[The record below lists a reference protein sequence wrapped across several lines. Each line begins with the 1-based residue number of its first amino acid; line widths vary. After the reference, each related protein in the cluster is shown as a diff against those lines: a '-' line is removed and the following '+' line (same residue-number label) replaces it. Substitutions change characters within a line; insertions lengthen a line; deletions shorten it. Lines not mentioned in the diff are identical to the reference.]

1 MSKND
6 TLPLLDSSDLSTV
19 STVLQADL
27 SPLFKIA
34 QSLGELLL
42 KKKKFNKY
50 LFIYLLAIPFSI
62 WDLSSLTRNQ
72 THVPYSGSTE
82 S

>member
-1 MSKND
+1 VSKND

-42 KKKKFNKY
+42 KKKKIQQIFIY
-50 LFIYLLAIPFSI
+50 LFIGHTI
-62 WDLSSLTRNQ
+62 Q
-72 THVPYSGSTE
+72 HVGS
-82 S
+82 

>member
-34 QSLGELLL
+34 QSLGVLLL
-42 KKKKFNKY
+42 KKKINNY
-50 LFIYLLAIPFSI
+50 LVIYLLAIPFSM

-72 THVPYSGSTE
+72 THAPYSGSTE

>member
-34 QSLGELLL
+34 QSLGVLLFL
-42 KKKKFNKY
+42 KKFQQ
-50 LFIYLLAIPFSI
+50 LFIYLLAMPFGM

-72 THVPYSGSTE
+72 THAPYSGSTE

>member
-34 QSLGELLL
+34 QSLGVLLF
-42 KKKKFNKY
+42 KKNSTNIY
-50 LFIYLLAIPFSI
+50 LFIYWPYHSACRIL
-62 WDLSSLTRNQ
+62 
-72 THVPYSGSTE
+72 VP
-82 S
+82 

>member
-6 TLPLLDSSDLSTV
+6 TLPLLDSSDLSIV

-34 QSLGELLL
+34 QSLGVLLL
-42 KKKKFNKY
+42 KKNSTIIY
-50 LFIYLLAIPFSI
+50 LFIGHTI
-62 WDLSSLTRNQ
+62 Q
-72 THVPYSGSTE
+72 HVGS
-82 S
+82 

>member
-34 QSLGELLL
+34 QSLGVLLL
-42 KKKKFNKY
+42 KKNSTNIY
-50 LFIYLLAIPFSI
+50 LFIYWPYHSACGIL
-62 WDLSSLTRNQ
+62 
-72 THVPYSGSTE
+72 VP
-82 S
+82 

>member
-1 MSKND
+1 VSKND

-42 KKKKFNKY
+42 KKKKNSTNIY
-50 LFIYLLAIPFSI
+50 LFIYWPYHSACGIL
-62 WDLSSLTRNQ
+62 
-72 THVPYSGSTE
+72 VP
-82 S
+82 

>member
-42 KKKKFNKY
+42 KKKIQQIFIY
-50 LFIYLLAIPFSI
+50 LFIGHTI
-62 WDLSSLTRNQ
+62 Q
-72 THVPYSGSTE
+72 HVGS
-82 S
+82 